1 MKINKSEIKAELSSI
16 FLNKTFDALLPPLIY
31 TIINSIFGLK
41 TALILAV
48 ITAFFNFTKRVL
60 QKDNWKYS
68 LAGLAGVIIA
78 ALFAYLSNNAGNYF
92 IPALISS
99 AFLVLAALISILL
112 NKPLAAWASHL
123 SRGWPL
129 DWFWRDDI
137 KPAYREV
144 TIFWTLYFGL
154 RLIIQLRL
162 FFSNA
167 VLNLAWVNL
176 LLGWP
181 AIIAILIISYIYG
194 IWRLNKLGGPGV
206 DEFKNNKK
214 PPWDGQ
220 KRGF

>member
-176 LLGWP
+176 LLG
-181 AIIAILIISYIYG
+181 
-194 IWRLNKLGGPGV
+194 
-206 DEFKNNKK
+206 
-214 PPWDGQ
+214 
-220 KRGF
+220 

>member
-41 TALILAV
+41 AALILAV

-112 NKPLAAWASHL
+112 NKPLAAWASYY
-123 SRGWPL
+123 S
-129 DWFWRDDI
+129 
-137 KPAYREV
+137 YSNNQ
-144 TIFWTLYFGL
+144 LYL
-154 RLIIQLRL
+154 W
-162 FFSNA
+162 
-167 VLNLAWVNL
+167 NLET
-176 LLGWP
+176 
-181 AIIAILIISYIYG
+181 
-194 IWRLNKLGGPGV
+194 K
-206 DEFKNNKK
+206 
-214 PPWDGQ
+214 
-220 KRGF
+220 